1 MEVDNHLSPPQQMAV
16 AHAPSALRNA
26 LSILL
31 EFDNRM
37 MAIASKGQEPVFKQL
52 RYAWWRE
59 QLGKPTDQRPK
70 GEPLLARIRAEN
82 SSHHLEEALS
92 ELLDAWDIVVSSE
105 DAVAQSALDKACIVR
120 GNAIFGRYA
129 DWVGV
134 NPPALERVRKA
145 GAIWSRQ
152 SFGLA
157 IASANLELVTGL
169 KPLNL
174 LLLSAGIEAET
185 SMLRRTGKYARL
197 FWHALTNR

>member
-1 MEVDNHLSPPQQMAV
+1 MEVENHLSPPQQMAV
-16 AHAPSALRNA
+16 AHAPSKLRNV

-37 MAIASKGQEPVFKQL
+37 MAIASKGQESILKQL

-70 GEPLLARIRAEN
+70 GEPLLARITLEN
-82 SSHHLEEALS
+82 SPQKLEEALC
-92 ELLDAWDIVVSSE
+92 ELLDAWDIVVSSV
-105 DAVAQSALDKACIVR
+105 DDDAQSALDKACIMR
-120 GNAIFGRYA
+120 GNAIFGYYT

-134 NPPALERVRKA
+134 NQPAVEKARKA
-145 GAIWSRQ
+145 GVIWSRQ
-152 SFGLA
+152 SLGLE
-157 IASANLELVTGL
+157 IPSEPLELVPGL

-185 SMLRRTGKYARL
+185 SVLRRTGKYVRL

>member
-37 MAIASKGQEPVFKQL
+37 MAIASKGQEPVLKQL

-70 GEPLLARIRAEN
+70 GEPLLARITVEN
-82 SSHHLEEALS
+82 SPLKLEEALS
-92 ELLDAWDIVVSSE
+92 ELLDSWDIVVSSE
-105 DAVAQSALDKACIVR
+105 DDDAQSALDKACIVR
-120 GNAIFGRYA
+120 GNAIFGHCA

-134 NPPALERVRKA
+134 NQPAVEKARKA

-152 SFGLA
+152 SFGLG
-157 IASANLELVTGL
+157 IASETVELVPGL

-185 SMLRRTGKYARL
+185 SVLRRTGKYARL